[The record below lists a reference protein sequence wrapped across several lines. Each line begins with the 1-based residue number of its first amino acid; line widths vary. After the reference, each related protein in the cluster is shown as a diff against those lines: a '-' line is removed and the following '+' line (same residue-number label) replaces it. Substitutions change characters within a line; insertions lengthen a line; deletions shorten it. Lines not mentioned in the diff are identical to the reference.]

1 MDEPHIT
8 KTINEE
14 VNVEQEEYWNVQFL
28 KSHKNQ
34 KFWHTHNQT
43 TPTWAFNTFNNSTK
57 NVKIQ
62 VI

>member
-8 KTINEE
+8 KTMNEK
-14 VNVEQEEYWNVQFL
+14 VNVEQEESSNVQFL
-28 KSHKNQ
+28 KLHTNQ
-34 KFWHTHNQT
+34 KSWHTHNQT
-43 TPTWAFNTFNNSTK
+43 TPTWAFYAFNNSTK